1 MLNQTSL
8 SSSPKQTV
16 TVPYNNQNQQ
26 TGIFRIIVMTK
37 TLSLLNFRLLKAII
51 RWFSEDDDSFADDD
65 EYYIKRCII
74 AISCQMQ
81 VLLKQG

>member
-1 MLNQTSL
+1 MLKQTSL

-51 RWFSEDDDSFADDD
+51 RWFSEDDDAFADDD
-65 EYYIKRCII
+65 EY
-74 AISCQMQ
+74 
-81 VLLKQG
+81 